1 MTGYALHLIDGLQET
16 WLMLPASCVSPGRDL
31 ANGETFAS
39 HDACTWTRHG
49 DELAVW
55 TPGKVEAL
63 AA

>member
-1 MTGYALHLIDGLQET
+1 MITFRDNAEWWMTDYALHLIDGL
-16 WLMLPASCVSPGRDL
+16 GRDL
-31 ANGETFAS
+31 ANGETFTS
-39 HDACTWTRHG
+39 HDASTWTRYG